1 MTHGETETDAFG
13 MRGAGGNDSVSA
25 SGGEDA
31 ECAVKESGAAFVRP
45 IVKPERATAA

>member
-31 ECAVKESGAAFVRP
+31 ECARQ
-45 IVKPERATAA
+45 RH